1 MCSVHNI
8 PTGDDTPWTTPK
20 KTTEG
25 SSQAD
30 VTDKYKTMIVT
41 PEGSIIRIG
50 GPELKPEA
58 DPGWEERKAERK
70 AKKAHLVSPGS
81 TSSPHSSP
89 EMSKKSPT
97 TTTSHPPPTLIRCGD
112 IGSANRAVPGPLTS
126 SLYAY
131 VRGRNARQ
139 ERRADVVHAHY
150 S

>member
-1 MCSVHNI
+1 M
-8 PTGDDTPWTTPK
+8 DDTK
-20 KTTEG
+20 EDDRRLVAGRRYGQVQDDDRDSRGKHH
-25 SSQAD
+25 SH
-30 VTDKYKTMIVT
+30 
-41 PEGSIIRIG
+41 G

-112 IGSANRAVPGPLTS
+112 IGSANRAVPGLLTS

>member
-58 DPGWEERKAERK
+58 DPGREERKAERK
-70 AKKAHLVSPGS
+70 AKKARLVSPGS

-89 EMSKKSPT
+89 EESDDEDLPSPT
-97 TTTSHPPPTLIRCGD
+97 HSD
-112 IGSANRAVPGPLTS
+112 
-126 SLYAY
+126 
-131 VRGRNARQ
+131 
-139 ERRADVVHAHY
+139 
-150 S
+150 